1 MSEFEIDIQKLLNDK
16 RVIEEIQ
23 RHLWIESEKAGYDV
37 GFEKAKEDWFKKFA
51 VAWMEYHMPEELAR
65 EKKKP
70 IKPFPRRSLT
80 KRSTSSRHSPRMPL
94 PANAAAPNRISKITN
109 PSLNTFRNLR
119 KHFTNFYF

>member
-65 EKKKP
+65 VKKN
-70 IKPFPRRSLT
+70 
-80 KRSTSSRHSPRMPL
+80 
-94 PANAAAPNRISKITN
+94 ANKTLSQKITHDAIN
-109 PSLNTFRNLR
+109 KL
-119 KHFTNFYF
+119 KAFTSDALAGKRRRAKSYF